1 MSERTIGRWSYDPA
15 RLSIFATFP
24 DMRQLVGRFASG
36 TIDRKDAQYLCLA
49 VNNHERLVE
58 ALRLIRT
65 NAKAAREYTLSELNN
80 AKAAQR
86 LVNILDW
93 PGMQAAHK
101 ILEELET

>member
-1 MSERTIGRWSYDPA
+1 MSERTLGRWSYDPA

-24 DMRQLVGRFASG
+24 DMRQLVARFANA
-36 TIDRKDAQYLCLA
+36 TVNRADAQYLCVA
-49 VNNHERLVE
+49 VNNHARLVN

-65 NAKAAREYTLSELNN
+65 NAKAAREYTLSELND

-93 PGMQAAHK
+93 PGMQAAHQILK
-101 ILEELET
+101 ELEE